1 MAKRILVPLDRSRTA
16 ESVLPLVIDI
26 ARGTGAAMRLLMVEP
41 PPDTRVGTDGRVV
54 AYADQEQARLE
65 AEGLDYL
72 RALTRQCGGVSDVEC
87 VVRFGDPVDEILREA
102 EVFDADLIAVTTEG
116 RSALG
121 RTVLGSVA
129 EQIVKKADAPVM
141 LMRPARRRS

>member
-1 MAKRILVPLDRSRTA
+1 MAKRILVPLDRSRPA
-16 ESVLPLVIDI
+16 EGVLPLVINI
-26 ARGTGAAMRLLMVEP
+26 ARGTGGAVRFLLVEVAPARRL
-41 PPDTRVGTDGRVV
+41 TRDGRVV

-72 RALTRQCGGVSDVEC
+72 QALTRQCGGVSDVEC

-102 EVFDADLIAVTTEG
+102 EAFEADLIAVTTGG

-121 RTVLGSVA
+121 RIVLGSVA
-129 EQIVKKADAPVM
+129 EQIVRKADAPVM
-141 LMRPARRRS
+141 LLRPGRHGQ

>member
-1 MAKRILVPLDRSRTA
+1 MAKKILVPLDRSRTA
-16 ESVLPLVIDI
+16 ESVLPFVITL
-26 ARGTGAAMRLLMVEP
+26 ARGSGAAMRLLVVEAAP
-41 PPDTRVGTDGRVV
+41 ESRVDKDGRVV

-72 RALTRQCGGVSDVEC
+72 HALTRQCGGVSDVEC

-102 EVFDADLIAVTTEG
+102 GAFEADLIAVTTGE

-121 RTVLGSVA
+121 RAVLGSVA

-141 LMRPARRRS
+141 LVRPGRHGQ

>member
-1 MAKRILVPLDRSRTA
+1 MAKRILVPLDRSSTA
-16 ESVLPLVIDI
+16 ERVLPLVITL
-26 ARGTGAAMRLLMVEP
+26 ARGSGAAIRLLVVEP
-41 PPDTRVGTDGRVV
+41 VPESRVGQDGRVV

-102 EVFDADLIAVTTEG
+102 GAFDADLIAVTTGE

-129 EQIVKKADAPVM
+129 EQIVNKADAPVM
-141 LMRPARRRS
+141 LVRPGRHGQ

>member
-1 MAKRILVPLDRSRTA
+1 MAKRILVPLDRSRKA
-16 ESVLPLVIDI
+16 ESVLPLAIDI
-26 ARGTGAAMRLLMVEP
+26 ARGTGAAMRLLVVET

-54 AYADQEQARLE
+54 AYADQEQAR
-65 AEGLDYL
+65 LDYL

-116 RSALG
+116 RSAVG

-141 LMRPARRRS
+141 LMRPGRHRS

>member
-26 ARGTGAAMRLLMVEP
+26 ARGTGAAMRFLMVEP

-54 AYADQEQARLE
+54 AYADREQARLE
-65 AEGLDYL
+65 AAGLDYL

-102 EVFDADLIAVTTEG
+102 EGFDADLIAVTTEG

-141 LMRPARRRS
+141 LMRPGRHRS

>member
-1 MAKRILVPLDRSRTA
+1 
-16 ESVLPLVIDI
+16 
-26 ARGTGAAMRLLMVEP
+26 MRFLMVEP

-141 LMRPARRRS
+141 LVRPGRHRS